1 MPCVEKVREL
11 KALRMIT
18 NQTAPPLVPRSAM
31 RAALRVCHLGKYY
44 PPECGGMETHL
55 QTLARAQAQLGMEVS
70 VVCVNHSNKT
80 GQLARFTQ
88 GAEDFDG
95 TIRVIRVGRYGS
107 LARMDVSPGLL
118 REVCK
123 LRHDP
128 PDIVHLHTPNPAP
141 LLALT
146 LARLSATLVITHHS
160 DVIRQRLL
168 RYPLVP
174 FEHFIYS
181 RAARILT
188 TSPRYAD
195 GSPLLCYYKD
205 KIEALPLGLEL
216 TPFTTPTPA
225 AEEWANKF
233 HERYR
238 PPLWLAVGRLVYYK
252 GLDVALAALPK
263 VPGTLLVIGQGP
275 WEARLREQAQQ
286 NGVAD
291 RVVWWGQAS
300 MDELVGAYHAATALW
315 FPSTARS
322 EGFGQVQVEAMA
334 SGCPVINTDILHSG
348 VPWVSRH
355 EESGLTVPLNEPAAL
370 AAAARRLLE
379 EPGLRER
386 LSANARARANREF
399 GDRTM
404 ALRSR
409 DIYHQVMPKN
419 GKPAMNGFPSLVP
432 VARSSS

>member
-1 MPCVEKVREL
+1 MKSV
-11 KALRMIT
+11 I
-18 NQTAPPLVPRSAM
+18 
-31 RAALRVCHLGKYY
+31 RVCHIGKYY

-55 QTLARAQAQLGMEVS
+55 QTLARAQAELGMEVS
-70 VVCVNHSNKT
+70 VVCVNHSNRA
-80 GQLARFTQ
+80 GQLSKLTPGVEDAD
-88 GAEDFDG
+88 GAV
-95 TIRVIRVGRYGS
+95 RVIRVGRYGT
-107 LARMDVSPGLL
+107 LARMDFSPGLL
-118 REVCK
+118 REVFR
-123 LRHDP
+123 LRHDL
-128 PDIVHLHTPNPAP
+128 PDVVHLHTPNPAP
-141 LLALT
+141 LLVLA
-146 LARLSATLVITHHS
+146 LARLSTTLVITHHS
-160 DVIRQRLL
+160 DVVRQRFL

-174 FEHFIYS
+174 FERFVYR

-195 GSPLLCYYKD
+195 GSPLLRRYLD
-205 KIEALPLGLEL
+205 KVESLPLGLDL
-216 TPFTTPTPA
+216 TPFANPSAAA
-225 AEEWANKF
+225 AEFATKLQ
-233 HERYR
+233 ERYGS
-238 PPLWLAVGRLVYYK
+238 PLWLAVGRLVYYK

-275 WEARLREQAQQ
+275 WEARLREQAERA
-286 NGVAD
+286 GVAG
-291 RVVWWGQAS
+291 RVVWWGQAPS
-300 MDELVGAYHAATALW
+300 DELVGAYHAATALW

-370 AAAARRLLE
+370 AAASWRLLE
-379 EPGLRER
+379 EPGLRDR
-386 LSANARARANREF
+386 LAANARARAGREF

-409 DIYHQVMPKN
+409 EIYQDAMPKDDLH
-419 GKPAMNGFPSLVP
+419 ALNGFHSFVP